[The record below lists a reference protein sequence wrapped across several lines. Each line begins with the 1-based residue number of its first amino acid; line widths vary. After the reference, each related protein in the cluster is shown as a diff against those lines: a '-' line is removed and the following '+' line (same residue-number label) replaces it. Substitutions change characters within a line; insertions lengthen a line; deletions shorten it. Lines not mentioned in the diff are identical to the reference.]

1 MSKKRVPHSVDP
13 SVIEENTAGIDGKDR
28 RTFAMTLNQL
38 MEEKGVAQDEMADAL
53 GISTGS
59 ISNYRSGKTEAKLS
73 AIIKIANYLGVDCHY
88 LMTGNR
94 AENALVASE
103 LGLSDKVLDRLRK
116 EAAYKRKYTDLE
128 TSALVDTLTI
138 INSAFENGAFDLFRS
153 VQYIHLNLNI
163 LEERMRAAER
173 VLSFVGKE
181 SLHYNKDAIIETLQ
195 LKNVDDFDSLVLD
208 EKQKIELGEKLLE
221 LYTQVD
227 KNGDT
232 LLSRLDREGFT
243 GYIPPDFLINFHSDD
258 YIGDWYSDTHGAEIY
273 SALKS
278 ASHSRYDVLEG
289 FASLLDKITGYQ
301 EKANLANELSKPLSK
316 E

>member
-1 MSKKRVPHSVDP
+1 
-13 SVIEENTAGIDGKDR
+13 
-28 RTFAMTLNQL
+28 MTLNQL

-163 LEERMRAAER
+163 LEERMRVAER

-232 LLSRLDREGFT
+232 LLSRLDREGLT